1 MFDAEISGHFDALK
15 AQPRF
20 RAADSMNWLPS
31 QTWEDIQG
39 VLQVLLDSGFIEIE
53 AAA

>member
-1 MFDAEISGHFDALK
+1 MFDAEISGYFDALK

-20 RAADSMNWLPS
+20 RAADSVKWLPL
-31 QTWEDIQG
+31 QTWEEIQG
-39 VLQVLLDSGFIEIE
+39 ALQVLLDSGFIEIE